1 MEIMLDITIVL
12 AIAAFVLYFC
22 LRLKLPTIVAF
33 LVAGMLAGPHGLA
46 LVGSPDA
53 VQMLAEVGV
62 LLLLFTIGIEFSL
75 EKMISSRRF
84 IFLGGTM
91 QMALT
96 IIAFFVLSLVFGT
109 KWNQAL
115 FIGFLFSL
123 SSTAIVLQ
131 LFQET
136 NQIESFHG
144 RVSLSI
150 LIFQD
155 IAIVPLMLVLPWIS
169 GKPFRIVDVLNLLA
183 GIFVVVIVIVAS
195 RRFVPRLIHNVV
207 HTRNRELFLLFIIVM
222 CFVTAI
228 ITHSIGLSL
237 ALGAF
242 LAGLIISES
251 EFSLEAMSNILPLK
265 KIFTSIFFISVGMLL
280 DLSFFIHHPFQ
291 VLGITAGVIVLKVLV
306 VLLVCVFLKLP
317 GRSVIITALALCQVG
332 EFAFVLAQQGMN
344 FNLLN
349 NDQKQIFLAV
359 SVISMGL
366 SPFII
371 LFAPRIASRFS
382 HVPDIADTEELG
394 QHAKEHHHELRDH
407 LVIVGFGTNGRNVA
421 RAAKVAE
428 IPYVIIDFNPET
440 YRKERM
446 KRESFIYGD
455 ATNAEVLHKAHIEH
469 ARIAVV
475 ATHDP
480 VATEMIVSAIRKA
493 SDKARLIVRTRFMND
508 VELLRKLGAD
518 EVIPE
523 EFETS
528 IEIFTRVLKY
538 YLVPDSDIERT
549 VHEIRNEN
557 YEMLRK
563 LSGSHSTGQMPFLS
577 VMDVA
582 RLKINENSKWMGRS
596 IEEIMLR
603 KKFGVTA
610 IAILRQGDYI
620 HNPPASTVLIAEDE
634 MLVIGL
640 PADIQKLSPYAKVM
654 A

>member
-1 MEIMLDITIVL
+1 MLDITVVL

-46 LVGSPDA
+46 LVGSPEA

-75 EKMISSRRF
+75 EKMITSRRF
-84 IFLGGTM
+84 IFLGGTL

-96 IIAFFVLSLVFGT
+96 ILVFFLLSVFTGT

-169 GKPFRIVDVLNLLA
+169 GRPFRVIDVLNLLA
-183 GIFVVVIVIVAS
+183 GIFVVVVVIVAS

-280 DLSFFIHHPFQ
+280 DLSFFIHHPIQ
-291 VLGITAGVIVLKVLV
+291 ILGITAAVIVFKVLV
-306 VLLVCVFLKLP
+306 VLLVCAFLKLP

-332 EFAFVLAQQGMN
+332 EFAFVLAQQGMSY
-344 FNLLN
+344 NLLN
-349 NDQKQIFLAV
+349 NEMKQIFLAV

-371 LFAPRIASRFS
+371 LLAPRIAARFAS
-382 HVPDIADTEELG
+382 VPAVTDAEETE
-394 QHAKEHHHELRDH
+394 QQAKEHNHTLSDH

-440 YRKERM
+440 YRKEKK

-455 ATNAEVLHKAHIEH
+455 ATNAEVLHKAHIAH

-493 SDKARLIVRTRFMND
+493 SSKARLIVRTRFMND
-508 VELLRKLGAD
+508 VEQLRKLGAD

-528 IEIFTRVLKY
+528 IEIFTRVMKY

-549 VHEIRNEN
+549 VQEIRNEN
-557 YEMLRK
+557 YEMLRR
-563 LSGSHSTGQMPFLS
+563 LSDSHSAGQMPFLS

-582 RLKINENSKWMGRS
+582 RLKIKDDSKWVGRS

-610 IAILRQGDYI
+610 IAILRQGEYI
-620 HNPPASTVLIAEDE
+620 HNPPASTVLIADDE

-640 PADIQKLSPYAKVM
+640 PADIDKLRPFAHVM

>member
-1 MEIMLDITIVL
+1 MNIMLDITVVL
-12 AIAAFVLYFC
+12 AIAAFVLYIC

-46 LVGSPDA
+46 LVGSPEA

-75 EKMISSRRF
+75 EKMITSRRF
-84 IFLGGTM
+84 IFLGGTI

-96 IIAFFVLSLVFGT
+96 IIVFFVLSMFTGNA
-109 KWNQAL
+109 WNQAL

-123 SSTAIVLQ
+123 SSTAIVMQ

-169 GKPFRIVDVLNLLA
+169 GRPFRIIDVLNLLA
-183 GIFVVVIVIVAS
+183 GILVVAVVIVAS
-195 RRFVPRLIHNVV
+195 RKFVPRLIHNVV

-222 CFVTAI
+222 CFVTAM

-242 LAGLIISES
+242 LAGLVISES

-280 DLSFFIHHPFQ
+280 DLSFFIHQPFKI
-291 VLGITAGVIVLKVLV
+291 LGITVAVMVFKFLV
-306 VLLVCVFLKLP
+306 VLLVGAFLKLP
-317 GRSVIITALALCQVG
+317 GRSVVITALALCQVG
-332 EFAFVLAQQGMN
+332 EFAFVLAQQGME
-344 FNLLN
+344 FKLLDN
-349 NDQKQIFLAV
+349 ELRQIFLAV

-371 LFAPRIASRFS
+371 QLAPRIAARFTT
-382 HVPDIADTEELG
+382 VPAVADAEELG
-394 QHAKEHHHELRDH
+394 QHKKEHHHELRDH

-440 YRKERM
+440 YRKEKM

-455 ATNAEVLHKAHIEH
+455 ATNAEVLHKANVDV
-469 ARIAVV
+469 ARIAIV

-493 SDKARLIVRTRFMND
+493 SSKVRLIVRTRFMND
-508 VELLRKLGAD
+508 VEELRKLGAD

-538 YLVPDSDIERT
+538 YLVPDSDIEKT

-557 YEMLRK
+557 YEMLRR
-563 LSGSHSTGQMPFLS
+563 LSDSHSTGQMPFLS

-582 RLKINENSKWMGRS
+582 RLKIKEDSKWVGLS

-610 IAILRQGDYI
+610 IAILRQGEYI
-620 HNPPASTVLIAEDE
+620 HNPPASTVLITADE

-640 PADIQKLSPYAKVM
+640 PTDIKKVSSFAKIV

>member
-1 MEIMLDITIVL
+1 MGIMLDITIVL

-291 VLGITAGVIVLKVLV
+291 ILGITAGVIMLKVLV
-306 VLLVCVFLKLP
+306 VLLVCMFLKLP

-344 FNLLN
+344 FNLLD

-371 LFAPRIASRFS
+371 LFAPRIAARFAS
-382 HVPDIADTEELG
+382 VPAVADSGEMDQHV
-394 QHAKEHHHELRDH
+394 KEHHHELRDH

-493 SDKARLIVRTRFMND
+493 SSKVRLIVRTRFMND

-528 IEIFTRVLKY
+528 IEIFTRVMKY
-538 YLVPDSDIERT
+538 YLVPDSDIENT

-582 RLKINENSKWMGRS
+582 RLKISETSKWVGRS